1 MTDKTGSMTDK
12 AGSTLRGVLV
22 LLVIT
27 SPLGCAA
34 ILAVAMLSPAVQLML
49 ETLAAIFPYLLT
61 AAAVIVLLYAL
72 GFTATD
78 IVRRWHL
85 RHVVFPTLA
94 GMFPLVKGQD
104 WFDAT
109 PDAVKAV
116 AAWTHAQAANGVKPQ
131 SKSTQA
137 AISAALYG
145 QPQPSTPA
153 LYPAPPALPEPTC
166 NLQPATFN
174 LDDIDPLT
182 RPHWLL
188 VGQTGSGKST
198 AVRTITTELTRRHAV
213 EFVICEPGGVDWNSQ
228 ANAYSDQGIARAV
241 SAVYAEF
248 ERRQALLR
256 DADAP
261 HISRL
266 PQRLPYLYLIVEE
279 MEAVLD
285 NLKDLN
291 RDAALNMRVQLR
303 NIARMGRKEGVGLI
317 AVTQVAKA
325 DVFDT
330 HVRSNLANVFL
341 FRNAQTVAEMF
352 RLGRQVDLPSLAP
365 GVAYSLAHERLIQF
379 APVPRPTLPLS
390 PIYHED
396 GIQPVATGWPS
407 HQPQPAFL
415 DVQPVVSETA
425 SHTLIDRGRAPTAA
439 EAAEMRLMYQRG
451 ASLNSLCARF
461 YGYKDQVVLNYVRE
475 ATGYETR

>member
-1 MTDKTGSMTDK
+1 MTDK
-12 AGSTLRGVLV
+12 AGSTLRGALVLV
-22 LLVIT
+22 AIT
-27 SPLGCAA
+27 SPLSCAA
-34 ILAVAMLSPAVQLML
+34 IMAVAMLSPAVR
-49 ETLAAIFPYLLT
+49 LAVELLARILPYLIVVAVAIALAY
-61 AAAVIVLLYAL
+61 AAAFA
-72 GFTATD
+72 GTD

-85 RHVVFPTLA
+85 RHVVFPTVQ
-94 GMFPLVKGQD
+94 GMFPLVKGTD

-116 AAWTHAQAANGVKPQ
+116 AAWTHAQAANGVRP
-131 SKSTQA
+131 TA
-137 AISAALYG
+137 AATRAALHG
-145 QPQPSTPA
+145 LPSLTAPSP
-153 LYPAPPALPEPTC
+153 LPPAPE
-166 NLQPATFN
+166 PATFN
-174 LDDIDPLT
+174 VQPSTFDLDDIDPLT

-198 AVRTITTELTRRHAV
+198 AVRTITRELARMHAV

-241 SAVYAEF
+241 AAVYAEF
-248 ERRQALLR
+248 ERRQARLR
-256 DADAP
+256 DADAA

-266 PQRLPYLYLIVEE
+266 PEQMPYLYLIVEE

-285 NLKDLN
+285 NLKDLD
-291 RDAALNMRVQLR
+291 REAALNMRVQLR

-352 RLGRQVDLPSLAP
+352 RLGRQVDLPSLPA
-365 GVAYSLAHERLIQF
+365 GVAYSMAHERLIQF

-396 GIQPVATGWPS
+396 GIPPVPTGGRDN
-407 HQPQPAFL
+407 QVQPAFWQQ
-415 DVQPVVSETA
+415 QPVVLETA
-425 SHTLIDRGRAPTAA
+425 SHNWIDGGRAPTPD
-439 EAAEMRLMYQRG
+439 EAAQMRLMYERG

-461 YGYKDQVVLNYVRE
+461 YGYKDAVVLGFVRE
-475 ATGYETR
+475 ATGYEAR

>member
-1 MTDKTGSMTDK
+1 MTAK

-22 LLVIT
+22 LVALT

-34 ILAVAMLSPAVQLML
+34 VMAVAMLSPAVR
-49 ETLAAIFPYLLT
+49 LAVELLARILPYLLIAGGAIALAY
-61 AAAVIVLLYAL
+61 AAAFA
-72 GFTATD
+72 GTD
-78 IVRRWHL
+78 IVRRWHM
-85 RHVVFPTLA
+85 RHVVFPTVA
-94 GMFPLVKGQD
+94 GMFPLVKGTD
-104 WFDAT
+104 WYDAT

-116 AAWTHAQAANGVKPQ
+116 AAWTHAQAANGVRP
-131 SKSTQA
+131 TA
-137 AISAALYG
+137 AATRAALHG
-145 QPQPSTPA
+145 LPALPAPGPLPPAPEPPTFNLQPSTFD
-153 LYPAPPALPEPTC
+153 LT
-166 NLQPATFN
+166 
-174 LDDIDPLT
+174 DIDPLI

-198 AVRTITTELTRRHAV
+198 AVRTITRELARMHAV

-241 SAVYAEF
+241 AAVYGEF
-248 ERRQALLR
+248 ERRQGLLR

-285 NLKDLN
+285 NLKDLD

-317 AVTQVAKA
+317 AITQVAKA

-352 RLGRQVDLPSLAP
+352 RLGRQVDLPSLPA
-365 GVAYSLAHERLIQF
+365 GVAYSMAHERLIQF

-396 GIQPVATGWPS
+396 GIPPVATGGTS
-407 HQPQPAFL
+407 NQPQPAFWQP
-415 DVQPVVSETA
+415 QPVVLETA
-425 SHTLIDRGRAPTAA
+425 SHNLIDRGRAPTAA
-439 EAAEMRLMYQRG
+439 EAAQMRLMYERG

-461 YGYKDQVVLNYVRE
+461 YGYKDAVVLGFVRE
-475 ATGYETR
+475 ATGYEAR